1 MKAASQ
7 LKLEYQNGN
16 IYDMC
21 ALQVMLAY
29 AKKAVKISSILYGSD
44 YFITDYW
51 RRKTMNLHS

>member
-16 IYDMC
+16 IYEMC

-51 RRKTMNLHS
+51 RKKTMKLHS